1 MQIEYEKKQA
11 AEIRRYGWVRISTE
25 FSSLMRKS
33 GEVFRPA
40 FLRFLQASSRGGIKN
55 RRPEQP
61 GGGELRIA
69 LPKNG
74 QKVLMTVLPVAGEM

>member
-1 MQIEYEKKQA
+1 MGTDKYGVFVSHAQIG
-11 AEIRRYGWVRISTE
+11 RGFPPRISP
-25 FSSLMRKS
+25 FPPSLFTGRHKKPPS
-33 GEVFRPA
+33 G
-40 FLRFLQASSRGGIKN
+40 L
-55 RRPEQP
+55 P